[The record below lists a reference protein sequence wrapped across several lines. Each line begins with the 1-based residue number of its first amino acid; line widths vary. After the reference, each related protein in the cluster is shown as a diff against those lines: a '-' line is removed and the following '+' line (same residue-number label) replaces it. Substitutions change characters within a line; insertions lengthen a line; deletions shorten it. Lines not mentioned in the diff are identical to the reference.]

1 MQSLIAEFRKQ
12 IEQRMQPSQ
21 SENLERLKN
30 YTTKLLMAFPKDEI
44 AASKSAINNLQS
56 TIIEPLSER
65 ELEVLRL
72 VAEGKSNQQI
82 AVELVIATGT
92 VKKHLNNIFGK
103 LGVKS
108 RTQCVARGRELNL
121 L

>member
-1 MQSLIAEFRKQ
+1 MRALIADYRLN
-12 IEQRMQPSQ
+12 IEKRLRPSL
-21 SENLERLKN
+21 SENLESLKH
-30 YTTKLLMAFPKDEI
+30 YTTKLLIAFPKSEV
-44 AASKSAINNLQS
+44 AASKSKISNLQS
-56 TIIEPLSER
+56 ELIEPLSER

-82 AVELVIATGT
+82 ADTLIITRGT

-103 LGVKS
+103 LSVQS
-108 RTQCVARGRELNL
+108 RMQCVVRARELNL